1 MCLLLFCEKEIIQPK
16 NSFLMKHFWS
26 IFNKTK
32 YFSNI
37 NPRYTG
43 EEPGHE
49 ALLHAV
55 HTTHTSSWHL
65 RSSKWPAPRRAKWSL
80 TFTWLYLLKSIRT
93 KCKLINVVGYGC
105 TKYHDARVEASVLFS
120 EKGSPCHKLLHNER
134 GNSVCVH
141 SLFTTGA
148 QGAGALPNPALRGFQ
163 GLKLRSSHLH
173 SKCFTH
179 EYHIG

>member
-37 NPRYTG
+37 NPSYTG

-80 TFTWLYLLKSIRT
+80 TFTWLYFLKSIRT

-105 TKYHDARVEASVLFS
+105 TSTMMHTWR
-120 EKGSPCHKLLHNER
+120 
-134 GNSVCVH
+134 
-141 SLFTTGA
+141 
-148 QGAGALPNPALRGFQ
+148 
-163 GLKLRSSHLH
+163 LRSSFPRKGLPVTSCYIMNGVTVFVCTH
-173 SKCFTH
+173 SSRQEHRVQVHYRIPPCVASRASNSGPHTC
-179 EYHIG
+179 IASALLMNIT